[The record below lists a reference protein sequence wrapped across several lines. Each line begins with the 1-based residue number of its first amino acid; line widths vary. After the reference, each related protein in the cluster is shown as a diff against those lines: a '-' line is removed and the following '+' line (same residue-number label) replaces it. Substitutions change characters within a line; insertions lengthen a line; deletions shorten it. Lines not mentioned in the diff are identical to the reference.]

1 VICDDLL
8 DGSGN
13 GMNEHLAGMFLS
25 LNADSISDDDNHSMC
40 DNGADN
46 PEHFANEAQILMG
59 SSGGIR

>member
-1 VICDDLL
+1 
-8 DGSGN
+8 
-13 GMNEHLAGMFLS
+13 MNEHLAGMFLS